1 MGLVRRHEKSFQE
14 FQELIKV
21 LKQWQ
26 KPYQSL
32 KLIREQYP
40 VHQYRLPKGFTQ
52 KIPGLN
58 TYQKYEKYLDNY

>member
-1 MGLVRRHEKSFQE
+1 MKNPFKQ

-32 KLIREQYP
+32 KQVREQYP
-40 VHQYRLPKGFTQ
+40 VHQYRVPKQFSQ
-52 KIPGLN
+52 QIPGLN
-58 TYQKYEKYLDNY
+58 IYQKYEKYLDNYQ